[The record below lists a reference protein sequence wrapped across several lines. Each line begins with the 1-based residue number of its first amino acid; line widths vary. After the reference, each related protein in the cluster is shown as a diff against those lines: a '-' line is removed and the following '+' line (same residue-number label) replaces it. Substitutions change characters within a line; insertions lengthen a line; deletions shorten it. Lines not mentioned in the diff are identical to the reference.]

1 MQNFEEDEFE
11 RTSELQNVHKLLCQK
26 TAFALFALK
35 DECKDTNGILLL
47 QLTLAKIFLMSKIEA
62 PKFERLGSAAI
73 ANI

>member
-35 DECKDTNGILLL
+35 KDECKETNGILLL
-47 QLTLAKIFLMSKIEA
+47 QLSLGKIFVISKMEA
-62 PKFERLGSAAI
+62 P
-73 ANI
+73 